1 MQEHRYLYA
10 TFTIQSKGMK
20 NTFKHK
26 VWWFGIIAFDNSVVQ
41 DLENIVIDA
50 EMGLMLLVF

>member
-1 MQEHRYLYA
+1 
-10 TFTIQSKGMK
+10 MK
-20 NTFKHK
+20 NTIKHK

-41 DLENIVIDA
+41 DIENIVIDA